1 MVKRM
6 TCVFNCA
13 AIATELVFC
22 GCRGTPQYGVVTCF
36 DSHTAMM
43 TVKDYCETVNLIQDK
58 TFTPMWRVPETIP
71 NEIMSSMRSLD
82 QNTEFNYTPYLLVL
96 LIRAHAGQI
105 AEFGHGW
112 TTFPVLPPSIKQKID
127 ASYPLNLY
135 PIHDRSS
142 LEYIGILYLHPDVF
156 DGYPL
161 GLQLLL
167 ETSNPNY
174 IDRCRE
180 KYPCQSEIQHGQYGD
195 RL

>member
-22 GCRGTPQYGVVTCF
+22 GCRGTPQCGVVTCF
-36 DSHTAMM
+36 DSHTAMT
-43 TVKDYCETVNLIQDK
+43 TVKDYCETVNLIRDE

-71 NEIMSSMRSLD
+71 CEVLSSMISLD
-82 QNTEFNYTPYLLVL
+82 QNADFNYTPFLLVL

-105 AEFGHGW
+105 AEFGQGW
-112 TTFPVLPPSIKQKID
+112 TTFPALPLSIKQKID
-127 ASYPLNLY
+127 ASYPLSLY

-142 LEYIGILYLHPDVF
+142 SEYIRILHLHPDVF
-156 DGYPL
+156 DMYSH

-167 ETSNPNY
+167 ETNDPSY

-180 KYPCQSEIQHGQYGD
+180 KYPCKSEVDHD
-195 RL
+195 F